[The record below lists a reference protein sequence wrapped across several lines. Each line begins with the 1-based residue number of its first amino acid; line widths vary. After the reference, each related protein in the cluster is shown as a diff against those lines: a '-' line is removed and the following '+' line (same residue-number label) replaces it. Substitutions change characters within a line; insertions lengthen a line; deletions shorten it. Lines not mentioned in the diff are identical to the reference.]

1 MKTEATRHVRALRH
15 NSEVRSRVRSHFVAP
30 VPVTNLQLFTS
41 KNIELEAYV
50 GLDACLEID
59 HHLFG

>member
-1 MKTEATRHVRALRH
+1 MRCVTTPKYDQEYDRT
-15 NSEVRSRVRSHFVAP
+15 SVAP